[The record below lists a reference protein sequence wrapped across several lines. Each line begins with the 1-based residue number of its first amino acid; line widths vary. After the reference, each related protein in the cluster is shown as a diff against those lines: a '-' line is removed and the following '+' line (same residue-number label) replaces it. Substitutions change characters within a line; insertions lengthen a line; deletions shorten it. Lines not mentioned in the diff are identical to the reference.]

1 MSQPHMNHTHAR
13 TTELPSEV
21 LDLELDTAESPP
33 PQIPVTLQAQISM
46 SLASRSRFKR
56 LLKVGQAHLGRGKVD
71 FM

>member
-1 MSQPHMNHTHAR
+1 MNHTHAR
-13 TTELPSEV
+13 TTEPPPEV
-21 LDLELDTAESPP
+21 LDLKLDTAESPS
-33 PQIPVTLQAQISM
+33 PQIPATLQAQISM